1 MQRYHVNYPLLI
13 GLVVGTVVVL
23 GGGYGL
29 WKVQVERNAGRLMTR
44 ADEARTEGELL
55 DAAKLYSQYLS
66 IRKDDNE
73 AMKKLA
79 NTYADIADAPKVES
93 KDIRIALGLLER
105 TVREQPENQ
114 TLRRRYIDMLMSPR
128 IRMLKPA
135 LDHIS
140 QLLNQT
146 PNDPE
151 LEVMRSECLFAAND
165 QKSVDHAY
173 KLIGYDAAKE
183 EFDKAAG
190 VAPEE
195 PPVYR
200 RLAAVLRGDRN
211 EQELADRVIEQM
223 IEANP
228 EKGAAYLLRAQY
240 LESIG
245 KKEEALEDVKRA
257 FELSPTDPSI
267 VIASA
272 RMAVKDEDYELARKL
287 LGDGIE
293 ANPENPGLYQ
303 TLAGVEVQ
311 EGNYDKAVEQYEI
324 GAAAV
329 PPNKG
334 QMLHFYK
341 ARLQIEQNQLES
353 AKASIA
359 EMRQAEYVM
368 PPFIDYLAA
377 RLAMNENEWF
387 KASKEFER
395 LQGFM
400 SKIPDMNVELNYLL
414 GFCYEKLGQFEK
426 ALSSYNVT
434 LQTNPTNKMA
444 SYGRTRVRN
453 AMGQVNRGTE
463 NLSIYVALQ
472 DELAKP
478 KNEQDWDAFD
488 DLANRYVDRLSLSEG
503 MRLVLQAEVLMRR
516 ELYKEARA
524 KLIAAY
530 KKSPEELGVRR
541 AAVKLFA
548 SDPTQGPVKALK
560 LLDKVVKDFGDMPIL
575 RLERGDLLI
584 AVNDE
589 GLTEQLFALAD
600 DTEEWETNK
609 QVQLWNGLGQKF
621 ARLNDRASQLAAM
634 SKVAELS
641 PGDLPTL
648 EKMFMMARESNDDAG
663 MKEAQKKILAVVGD
677 KDSADY
683 QITEAHRLIAK
694 YRSEKRDPP
703 LLDQAEKF
711 VDQGL
716 VDRPEWNKLHLLKA
730 EIRLLRGD
738 AQGALA
744 SFDRASSLGR
754 PTALSL
760 YQHVKLLANYGRFED
775 VILQVEKV
783 NPALRVQLLGQD
795 YADALLR
802 RGRAGEAILI
812 AEKRAEAAAANS
824 AVQLWFGQFLSR
836 ASGAEGFSEDRKKAI
851 IEQAGVAFRKAVDL
865 GPSSNQAWL
874 ALIGYH
880 AATKDKFAAEEALR
894 EAQLALIEDQTGL
907 MFARCYEIIGRWIDA
922 EALYKQAVADATP
935 EAKGRSLRLLAAF
948 YLGAGYPKGDK
959 IEQATPL
966 INDILQEVVDGNLPS
981 NSPFAQWAR
990 STAARILASQGEYQ
1004 KLLDAERLLAS
1015 NVVNGELP
1023 AADRLLMAE
1032 ILAPRPE
1039 PISRK
1044 KAVRLLE
1051 RLRESQKLS
1060 LKSEL
1065 DLGRLYYA
1073 LDNWRQCRE
1082 QMINVIARFPKEP
1095 SVRLAYL
1102 KMLLER
1108 GGPND
1113 IAIAIPQLK
1122 RLSQLAPG
1130 QISTREMIA
1139 RVALKRGKK
1148 REAAAAIR
1156 DMLPKDLAGVT
1167 AKQLPLV
1174 MRVAQ
1179 LLTEFENYEGALP
1192 LYQLAAQK
1200 GGVNGKLNL
1209 LLFTGQHLD
1218 VAKGFEGLEA
1228 LRAGGVDVAGIIQR
1242 ATAIL
1247 RAPAD
1252 GGDHPD
1258 QVAIAQ
1264 GWIDRALRDDPENVP
1279 NRLQQ
1284 AELYDISQQYE
1295 EAAEVYRQLLAES
1308 DLQGVGR
1315 AVVLNNLAYLLAL
1328 APSEEG
1334 GVDEARGYVNE
1345 AVDLLGPQ
1353 TDILDTR
1360 AMIKI
1365 AAKQYEAAVDDLSLA
1380 VIDRPTAAKYFHL
1393 AIAHLQAGQNQL
1405 AANAWKKAVDMGLT
1419 RESVSRLETEQY
1431 DKVQAQLE
1439 SLGLQSAQL

>member
-13 GLVVGTVVVL
+13 GLVVGTIVVI
-23 GGGYGL
+23 GGGYGI

-44 ADEARTEGELL
+44 ADEARAEGELL

-73 AMKKLA
+73 AMEKLA
-79 NTYADIADAPKVES
+79 NTYADIADAPKVEG

-105 TVREQPENQ
+105 TVLEQPNNQ
-114 TLRRRYIDMLMSPR
+114 TLRRRLIDMLMSPR

-140 QLLNQT
+140 QQLNQT
-146 PNDPE
+146 PNDFE
-151 LEVMRSECLFAAND
+151 LEIMRSECLFAAND
-165 QKSVDHAY
+165 QKSVAHAY
-173 KLIGYDAAKE
+173 KLIGYDASKD
-183 EFDKAAG
+183 EFDKTTG

-195 PPVYR
+195 PPIYR
-200 RLAAVLRGDRN
+200 RLAAVLRGDQN
-211 EQELADRVIEQM
+211 EQDLADRVIDQM
-223 IEANP
+223 VEANP
-228 EKGAAYLLRAQY
+228 ENGTAYLLRGQY
-240 LESIG
+240 LEAIG
-245 KKEEALEDVKRA
+245 KNEEALVDVKRA
-257 FELSPTDPSI
+257 FELSPEDPSI

-272 RMAVKDEDYELARKL
+272 RVAVKDEDYDLARKL
-287 LGDGIE
+287 LREGIE
-293 ANPENPGLYQ
+293 ANPENSGLYQ
-303 TLAGVEVQ
+303 TLAGVEIQ
-311 EGNYDKAVEQYEI
+311 DGNYDKAIEQYEA

-329 PPNKG
+329 PPSKG
-334 QMLHFYK
+334 QMLYFYK
-341 ARLQIEQNQLES
+341 ARLQIEQNQLEE

-359 EMRQAEYVM
+359 TMRKAEFVM

-377 RLAMNENEWF
+377 RLAMNENDWF

-414 GFCYEKLGQFEK
+414 GFCYEKLGQFERAK
-426 ALSSYNVT
+426 SAYSVT

-444 SYGRTRVRN
+444 GYGLSRVQN
-453 AMGQVNRGTE
+453 AMGQVNRGTD

-472 DELAKP
+472 DMIAKP
-478 KNEQDWDAFD
+478 KNEQDWEAFD
-488 DLANRYVDRLSLSEG
+488 DLASRYVDRLGLSEA
-503 MRLVLQAEVLMRR
+503 MRMVLQAEVLMRR
-516 ELYKEARA
+516 ELYPEARK
-524 KLIAAY
+524 KLVDAF
-530 KKSPEELGVRR
+530 KLDPEDLGVRR

-548 SDPTQGPVKALK
+548 SDPTQGPIKALK

-600 DTEEWETNK
+600 GIEEWETNK

-621 ARLNDRASQLAAM
+621 ARLNDRASQLIAM
-634 SKVAELS
+634 TKVAELS

-648 EKMFMMARESNDDAG
+648 EKMFMMARESNDHAG
-663 MKEAQKKILAVVGD
+663 MLEAQKKILAVVGD
-677 KDSADY
+677 KGNADY

-694 YRSEKRDPP
+694 YRNEKQNPP

-760 YQHVKLLANYGRFED
+760 YQHVKLLANYGRFAD

-783 NPALRVQLLGQD
+783 NPALRIQLLGQD

-802 RGRAGEAILI
+802 QGRAGEAILT
-812 AEKRAEAAAANS
+812 AEKRAEAAASNS
-824 AVQLWFGQFLSR
+824 GVQLWFGQFLSR
-836 ASGAEGFSEDRKKAI
+836 ASGVEDFGDDRKKSL

-865 GPSSNQAWL
+865 APNSNQAWL

-880 AATKDKFAAEEALR
+880 AATKDMLAAEEAIR
-894 EAQLALIEDQTGL
+894 EAQLVLIEDQTGL

-922 EALYKQAVADATP
+922 EALYKQAVKDAKP
-935 EAKGRSLRLLAAF
+935 EAKARSLRLLAAF
-948 YLGAGYPKGDK
+948 YLGSGYPKGDK
-959 IEQATPL
+959 VEQATPL
-966 INDILQEVVDGNLPS
+966 INGILQEVVDGNLPPTS
-981 NSPFAQWAR
+981 SYAQWAR

-1015 NVVNGELP
+1015 NVVGGELP

-1032 ILAPRPE
+1032 ILTPRPE

-1073 LDNWRQCRE
+1073 LGDWRRCRE
-1082 QMINVIARFPKEP
+1082 QMINVIARYPKEP
-1095 SVRLAYL
+1095 KVRLAYL

-1113 IAIAIPQLK
+1113 IALAIPQLK
-1122 RLSQLAPG
+1122 RLSQLAPSE
-1130 QISTREMIA
+1130 ISTREMIA

-1148 REAAAAIR
+1148 QEAAGAIR
-1156 DMLPKDLAGVT
+1156 GMLPKNLAGVT
-1167 AKQLPLV
+1167 AEQLPLV

-1179 LLTEFENYEGALP
+1179 LLTEFENYEGAKP
-1192 LYQLAAQK
+1192 LYQLGAQK
-1200 GGVNGKLNL
+1200 GGVGGKLNF

-1228 LRAGGVDVAGIIQR
+1228 LRASGVDTPSIIQK

-1247 RAPAD
+1247 RSPANE
-1252 GGDHPD
+1252 GDHPD
-1258 QVAIAQ
+1258 EMALTQ
-1264 GWIDRALRDDPENVP
+1264 GWINRSLREDPQSVSL
-1279 NRLQQ
+1279 RLQQ
-1284 AELYDISQQYE
+1284 AELYDINQQYE
-1295 EAAEVYRQLLAES
+1295 KAVEVYRQLLDEN

-1345 AVDLLGPQ
+1345 AVNLLGPQ

-1365 AAKQYEAAVDDLSLA
+1365 AAKQYEGAIDDLSLA
-1380 VIDRPTAAKYFHL
+1380 VIDRPTATKYFHL
-1393 AIAHLQAGQNQL
+1393 AIAHLQAGQNQM
-1405 AANAWKKAVDMGLT
+1405 AANAWKKAIDLGLT
-1419 RESVSRLETEQY
+1419 RESVSRLEKEQY
-1431 DKVQAQLE
+1431 DKIQAELE